1 MATLYVTSTETFA
14 GKSAVCIG
22 LGQRF
27 MRDGFTVGY
36 MKPLSTTARHVC
48 DKPVDEDA
56 EFARRMFNLKEPGEL
71 LAPVTLTPQI
81 VEAIL
86 AGEETI
92 DFVTKLKEAYAE
104 VSRNKDVVILE
115 GGASLREGYLVN
127 LPTPVVSNLLD
138 APELVVV
145 KYANNMQLV
154 DDALTARTRLGDSML
169 GVLINAVPR
178 QLMRFVQEVIKPY
191 LEKRGIRVFAILPQ
205 ERLLL
210 SISVSELTE
219 ALNAEILCCPE
230 HADELV
236 EYLMVGAMSVDSA
249 LTYFRRKPNK
259 AVITGGDRPD
269 IQLAALETS
278 TKCLILTGNLRP
290 SPIILGRAEE
300 VGVPMILAKQDTL
313 TVVEVIERYFGKT
326 RFHQEKKVQ
335 RFQEMLDERFDF
347 EALYQ
352 ALKLQKKK

>member
-1 MATLYVTSTETFA
+1 MTTLYVTSTETFA

-27 MRDGFTVGY
+27 MHDGFIVGY

-48 DKPVDEDA
+48 EKVVDEDA
-56 EFARRMFNLKEPGEL
+56 EFARRMFNLAEPGEL

-81 VEAIL
+81 VETIL
-86 AGEETI
+86 AGEETT
-92 DFVTKLKEAYAE
+92 DLVAKLKDAYAE
-104 VSRNKDVVILE
+104 VSRNKDVMILE

-127 LPTPVVSNLLD
+127 LPTPNVSKLLN

-145 KYANNMQLV
+145 KYANNLQLV
-154 DDALTARTRLGDSML
+154 DDILTAKTRLGDSML

-178 QLMRFVQEVIKPY
+178 QLMRFIQEVVKPY
-191 LEKRGIRVFAILPQ
+191 LARQGIKVFAILPQ

-210 SISVSELTE
+210 SISVNELTE
-219 ALNAEILCCPE
+219 ALSGEILCCPE
-230 HADELV
+230 HGDELV

-300 VGVPMILAKQDTL
+300 VGVPMILVKQDTL
-313 TVVEVIERYFGKT
+313 VAVEIVERYFGKT

-335 RFQEMLDERFDF
+335 RFQQMLEERFDF
-347 EALYQ
+347 DALYEALGLRQ
-352 ALKLQKKK
+352 